1 MFFKKR
7 KVTDFKR
14 WSEKHNLLSDW
25 DNRTIFMTSL
35 LRPKS
40 SILDIGC
47 GKQIAKQ
54 HLPDNCIY
62 TPLDLISRSDD
73 TIVHDFNSNK
83 ILELENIYD
92 YSFCSGVVEY
102 IHDLNFFL
110 EQLCRFSE
118 NILLSYNTRTNSQS
132 IKERESL
139 GWVNHLC
146 DKSLL
151 KLFKSKN
158 LGIIRQTCFHHQLI
172 FLLKVNPSN
181 YRSSI

>member
-14 WSEKHNLLSDW
+14 WSEKHNLLSEW

-35 LRPKS
+35 LRPES

-62 TPLDLISRSDD
+62 TPLDLVKRSDD

-83 ILELENIYD
+83 ILELQNIYD

-102 IHDLNFFL
+102 IHDLNIFL
-110 EQLCRFSE
+110 EHLCRFSK
-118 NILLSYNTRTNSQS
+118 NILLSYNSRANSQI
-132 IKERESL
+132 IKERVSL
-139 GWVNHLC
+139 GWMNHLSDRC
-146 DKSLL
+146 LL
-151 KLFKSKN
+151 NLFNSKN
-158 LGIIRQTCFHHQLI
+158 LTITKQDYIHNQLI
-172 FLLKVNPSN
+172 FLLKVNPSK
-181 YRSSI
+181 YLSAK